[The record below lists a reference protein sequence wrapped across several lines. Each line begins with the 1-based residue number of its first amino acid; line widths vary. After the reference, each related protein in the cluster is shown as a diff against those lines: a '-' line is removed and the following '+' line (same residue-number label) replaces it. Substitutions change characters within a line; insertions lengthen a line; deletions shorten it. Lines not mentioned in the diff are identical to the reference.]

1 MFPEA
6 TAEFGRDDAEV
17 RDLHRIILGNA
28 PQLVPAC
35 QRAAR
40 AVRPPRCD
48 EQLNGRI
55 GEMPSDLVIGPVP
68 AVEPMKRFAYGTIA
82 GTVQI
87 RRRLGDARDGDFRKS
102 PEGGPELRG
111 RAEFEIG
118 AGCLHV
124 RNLRVTF

>member
-1 MFPEA
+1 MIQGAGVQPHPARPESPGVAHRARQEMFPEA

-17 RDLHRIILGNA
+17 RDLYRSILGHA
-28 PQLVPAC
+28 PQLVPAR
-35 QRAAR
+35 QR

-82 GTVQI
+82 GTVQ
-87 RRRLGDARDGDFRKS
+87 
-102 PEGGPELRG
+102 
-111 RAEFEIG
+111 
-118 AGCLHV
+118 
-124 RNLRVTF
+124 